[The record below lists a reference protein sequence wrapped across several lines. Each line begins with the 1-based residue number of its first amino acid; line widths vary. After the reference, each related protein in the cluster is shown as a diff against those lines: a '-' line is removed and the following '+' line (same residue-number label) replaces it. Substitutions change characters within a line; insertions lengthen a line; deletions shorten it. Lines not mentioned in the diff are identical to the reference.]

1 MTILILANYA
11 NGLYLFRKEL
21 LESFKNAGHK
31 VIVSVPFDMVF
42 FEGVPP
48 LECAQAYGYERGTCG
63 HSS

>member
-31 VIVSVPFDMVF
+31 VIVSVPFDENVHKLRDMNV
-42 FEGVPP
+42 ELV
-48 LECAQAYGYERGTCG
+48 ERKWEV
-63 HSS
+63 